1 MLSPSSRVPTVF
13 WGALRNPFFLP
24 LQTSTRQAKS
34 YLTVPAEPHCLA
46 QATLHEDKVSVWVN
60 YKVK

>member
-1 MLSPSSRVPTVF
+1 MRSPSSRVPTEF

-34 YLTVPAEPHCLA
+34 CLTVPAATHCLA
-46 QATLHEDKVSVWVN
+46 QAALH
-60 YKVK
+60 